1 MIYVIRHGE
10 TKWNAL
16 NKVLGRT
23 DIPLNSNGIRQ
34 AKEMAGMLRDLKI
47 DVFLSSPLI
56 RARQTADIISCEVNA
71 EYRIDDRLTE
81 QDFGAFEGVDRF
93 AEEYQK
99 AKREYF
105 VRYPGGESYFDMAAR
120 VFPLIKEMERK
131 NALLVTHGGICRII
145 RSYFEDMS
153 NEEFVRFSQGNC
165 EIREYEQ

>member
-34 AKEMAGMLRDLKI
+34 AKEIAGMLRDLKI
-47 DVFLSSPLI
+47 DVFLSSPLT
-56 RARQTADIISCEVNA
+56 RARQPADIISCEVNA

-81 QDFGAFEGVDRF
+81 QDFGAFEGIDRF

-105 VRYPGGESYFDMAAR
+105 VR
-120 VFPLIKEMERK
+120 
-131 NALLVTHGGICRII
+131 
-145 RSYFEDMS
+145 
-153 NEEFVRFSQGNC
+153 
-165 EIREYEQ
+165 

>member
-10 TKWNAL
+10 TEWNAL

-23 DIPLNSNGIRQ
+23 DIPLNSYGIRQ
-34 AKEMAGMLRDLKI
+34 AKEIAGMLRDLKI
-47 DVFLSSPLI
+47 DVFLSSPLT

-120 VFPLIKEMERK
+120 VFPLIKEVEGK

-165 EIREYEQ
+165 EIREYEK